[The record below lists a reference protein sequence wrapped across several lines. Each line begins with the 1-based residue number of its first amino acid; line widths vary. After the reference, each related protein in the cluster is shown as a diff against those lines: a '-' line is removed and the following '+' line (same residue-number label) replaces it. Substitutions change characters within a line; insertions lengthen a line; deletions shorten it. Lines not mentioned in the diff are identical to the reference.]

1 MTSKEKYHQLC
12 NEKDSTVPIF
22 SRDWWMDAVCGA
34 DNWDVLLVEKKGEI
48 IASMPCYMRRKY
60 GLKIIEQPRLTFTN
74 GIWIKYPPEQ
84 NITKRLAYEKD
95 VMNEIIEQIDALK
108 VDYFAQ
114 NFSPY
119 ITNWLPFYWAGYK
132 QTTRYTQRITE
143 ISDPEALW
151 ASFPNSTNVRTNI
164 RKAQKKLAVRD
175 DLGLDKLIEIKDM
188 AFARQGLK
196 SSYTYDLVSKV
207 DAACVAHNARKMFFA
222 EDAKGRVHAALY
234 LVWDPDSAY
243 YILGGQDPSL
253 RNSEA
258 NSLIIWEAIKF
269 ASTVTKVFDFEGS
282 PIERIERFFRSFN
295 PEQTPYYEITKMSR
309 KMKLAHHTSQL
320 IKAITNQ
327 PVILGG
333 EALKYASGK
342 A

>member
-1 MTSKEKYHQLC
+1 MTNKEKYYQLC

-22 SRDWWMDAVCGA
+22 SRDWWMDAVCGE
-34 DNWDVLLVEKKGEI
+34 DNWDVLLIEKNSELV
-48 IASMPCYMRRKY
+48 ASMPYYTCKKY
-60 GLKIIEQPRLTFTN
+60 GLKVIEQPALTFTN
-74 GIWIKYPPEQ
+74 GTWIKYSPRQ
-84 NITKRLAYEKD
+84 NTSKRLAYEKD
-95 VMNEIIEQIDALK
+95 VMNGIIQQLEALK
-108 VDYFAQ
+108 VDYFSQ

-119 ITNWLPFYWAGYK
+119 ITNWLPFYWAGYQ
-132 QTTRYTQRITE
+132 QTTRYTQRIE
-143 ISDPEALW
+143 DISDPEKLW
-151 ASFPNSTNVRTNI
+151 KGFSNENNVRNNI
-164 RKAQKKLAVRD
+164 RKAQKQLIVRC

-188 AFARQGLK
+188 AFARQGLQ
-196 SSYTYDLVSKV
+196 SSYTYEFVSKV

-222 EDAKGRVHAALY
+222 EDAQGRIHAALY

-282 PIERIERFFRSFN
+282 PIERIERFFRSFS
-295 PEQTPYYEITKMSR
+295 PVQTPYYEITKMSR
-309 KMKLAHHTSQL
+309 KMKLAHHSSQL
-320 IKAITNQ
+320 IKAIANR

-333 EALKYASGK
+333 ETLKYSSGK